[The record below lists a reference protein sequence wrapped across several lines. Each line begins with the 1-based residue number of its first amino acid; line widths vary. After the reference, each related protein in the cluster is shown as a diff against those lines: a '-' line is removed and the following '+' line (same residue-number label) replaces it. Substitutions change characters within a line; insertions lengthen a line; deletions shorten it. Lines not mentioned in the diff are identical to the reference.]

1 MKQLTQAIFDGAP
14 DWVKSAAICPRGVA
28 RCYSVASTG
37 FYSIHEKYGHII
49 KCTDRE
55 VIADYDYDTTDWQ
68 NSAID
73 REVAA

>member
-1 MKQLTQAIFDGAP
+1 MKHLTQAIFDGAP
-14 DWVKSAAICPRGVA
+14 NWVKSVAICPRGVA
-28 RCYSVASTG
+28 RYYSVASTE

-55 VIADYDYDTTDWQ
+55 KVADYGYDTTNWQ

-73 REVAA
+73 REVSV